1 MIDKKHQVNI
11 PNGAIKRSNGNVLWV
26 VDKIYNQQKH
36 YNVDK
41 RVVIGRIA
49 NNDKTRMYPNNNY
62 KKLFPAEYSTVL
74 KPSQQ
79 LSLSNYSLGLYAVI
93 RKIVH
98 DIPLYNNLVSVFGE
112 QDANL
117 IIDYAMYQIIYQS
130 NIAKHFRDK
139 MKDKIIFSDTVRS
152 DTYLSRFFKSNINN
166 NKIDEFLKFWSTS
179 IIEARKLDKAYINV
193 DGTNVDCEAKGV
205 SLAEEGYSKS
215 KKGKDIVGLMY
226 AVAPDGTPITYL
238 QYRGSIVDKVA
249 IRHLILNFK
258 ALKIKIGGFC
268 VDRGFISK
276 QNVDILKQEKIDF
289 VMMLTNQPDGFT
301 KAIDALRNKI
311 SNNINKWIQGSELF
325 GESTK
330 LKLFKNDTKDSWLHV
345 YYDNFRR
352 GKDINKLLRKIN
364 ITTNKLK
371 TITDKEVNIPKDIR
385 KYISVQKKC
394 NKDVIQIHLNKLQD
408 TINHVGYH
416 VLCTSAKM
424 TTLEAYN
431 IYRARDSIEKQFM
444 AAKSLLGEKAYRTK
458 SDALVMAKQLIV
470 FVAGIIR
477 NEISLA
483 SKRLLENSERS
494 ELFNVPTI
502 IEKLLSI
509 RMTRLYNNRY
519 SLVMNLSRK
528 ESAIL
533 KQFNLKQN
541 DLETIVNEQNE
552 KFGI

>member
-1 MIDKKHQVNI
+1 MKILAVGDLVGE
-11 PNGAIKRSNGNVLWV
+11 NGL
-26 VDKIYNQQKH
+26 
-36 YNVDK
+36 
-41 RVVIGRIA
+41 
-49 NNDKTRMYPNNNY
+49 
-62 KKLFPAEYSTVL
+62 
-74 KPSQQ
+74 
-79 LSLSNYSLGLYAVI
+79 
-93 RKIVH
+93 
-98 DIPLYNNLVSVFGE
+98 
-112 QDANL
+112 
-117 IIDYAMYQIIYQS
+117 
-130 NIAKHFRDK
+130 
-139 MKDKIIFSDTVRS
+139 
-152 DTYLSRFFKSNINN
+152 
-166 NKIDEFLKFWSTS
+166 
-179 IIEARKLDKAYINV
+179 RKLK
-193 DGTNVDCEAKGV
+193 E
-205 SLAEEGYSKS
+205 
-215 KKGKDIVGLMY
+215 
-226 AVAPDGTPITYL
+226 
-238 QYRGSIVDKVA
+238 
-249 IRHLILNFK
+249 ILPN
-258 ALKIKIGGFC
+258 
-268 VDRGFISK
+268 
-276 QNVDILKQEKIDF
+276 LKQREKIDF
-289 VMMLTNQPDGFT
+289 VMMFTNQPDGFT

-458 SDALVMAKQLIV
+458 SDASVMAKQLIV